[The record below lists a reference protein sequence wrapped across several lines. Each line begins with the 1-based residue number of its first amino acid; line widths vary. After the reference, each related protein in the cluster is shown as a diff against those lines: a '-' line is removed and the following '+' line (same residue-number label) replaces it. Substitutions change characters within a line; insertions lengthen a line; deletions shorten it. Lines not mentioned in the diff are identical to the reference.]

1 MSDDKKILQQIRKYP
16 WDDSTTEIT
25 LFDTY
30 VQALVMAG
38 YKATIPKTFEIAEK
52 FIQFRELYIK
62 KKNLN

>member
-1 MSDDKKILQQIRKYP
+1 MSEEKKSLQIIKKYP

-30 VQALVMAG
+30 VQALVMSG
-38 YKATIPKTFEIAEK
+38 YKATIPKTLEIAEK
-52 FIQFRELYIK
+52 FIQFRDLYIK